1 MIAFIAIIRQ
11 GRQQCALS
19 ETTKGKSNQFY
30 VQNGSLPRGAAPG
43 EGGVQHVQSFLSNIC
58 SSLDGKQ
65 MALVDW
71 HQVAVIH
78 HHLRCSI
85 LHRD

>member
-1 MIAFIAIIRQ
+1 MCFERDNKRQ
-11 GRQQCALS
+11 IKSILC
-19 ETTKGKSNQFY
+19 TKRISPDRSGE
-30 VQNGSLPRGAAPG
+30 PG
-43 EGGVQHVQSFLSNIC
+43 EEGVQQVQSFFLSNIR

>member
-1 MIAFIAIIRQ
+1 
-11 GRQQCALS
+11 
-19 ETTKGKSNQFY
+19 
-30 VQNGSLPRGAAPG
+30 
-43 EGGVQHVQSFLSNIC
+43 
-58 SSLDGKQ
+58 

-85 LHRD
+85 LHRDEGGSGSSELSAQTEKVLTLIP